1 MRSSNSVPRFRT
13 IRLVSDALACAHWY
27 DAALIWHRI
36 LGWAVAAA
44 VLGLCDNLCPGDSV
58 CVKVGPTK
66 VSHDDLS
73 SCPRSHK
80 VLELEPVRRLSENSG
95 EGSSLKMIC
104 LGA

>member
-13 IRLVSDALACAHWY
+13 IRWVSDALACAHWY
-27 DAALIWHRI
+27 DAALIWHGI

-44 VLGLCDNLCPGDSV
+44 VLCPRDPRDSV
-58 CVKVGPTK
+58 CVQVGPTK

-80 VLELEPVRRLSENSG
+80 VLEIEPVRQLSENNG
-95 EGSSLKMIC
+95 EDKMI
-104 LGA
+104 